1 MKPRRSLGRCA
12 LGQASVEYVLVCVA
26 LALALGIG
34 LWNDDSV
41 LRQLLLA
48 LRTAYHRY
56 AFALSLPT

>member
-1 MKPRRSLGRCA
+1 MKAHRCPGRHG
-12 LGQASVEYVLVCVA
+12 LGQASVEYVVVCLA

-34 LWNDDSV
+34 MWNDDSV

-48 LRTAYHRY
+48 LRIAYHRY